1 MVRELHVT
9 VLQVCAYV
17 GLFVAM
23 GLGVMELVSSPHL
36 ERAAGKLLSSPAATR
51 ADWMATAQPPL
62 PMLRGRQQQ

>member
-23 GLGVMELVSSPHL
+23 GLGVMELMSSPHL
-36 ERAAGKLLSSPAATR
+36 DRAAAKFLSTTATHP
-51 ADWMATAQPPL
+51 DWMANAQPPL
-62 PMLRGRQQQ
+62 PMLRGRQQ